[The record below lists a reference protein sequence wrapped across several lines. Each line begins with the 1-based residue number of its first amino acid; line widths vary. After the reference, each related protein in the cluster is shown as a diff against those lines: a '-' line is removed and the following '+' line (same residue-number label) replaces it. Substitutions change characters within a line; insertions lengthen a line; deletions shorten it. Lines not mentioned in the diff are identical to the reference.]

1 MTSTKPKPR
10 KTTLALHDVREN
22 ARKLSILYTVEV
34 EIARLIG
41 RWLPAVPW
49 LEEKLLLGRPSMKMP
64 NMPP

>member
-1 MTSTKPKPR
+1 
-10 KTTLALHDVREN
+10 VREN